1 MKSEMSGGPD
11 GTMEPSRRRTVLA
24 GMAAG
29 GPGTAFDAV
38 RLQKLFFLV
47 DSEIPHLIGGP
58 RFHHKPHH
66 FGPFDEAVYAEV
78 HGLIA
83 SGDVSVDTTFR
94 CPLAVLTDS
103 GVAVGVRVLER
114 MPEGASKYMKRAAR
128 WILTTPLRPMLAGIY
143 GQYPDMA
150 VNSLLPLAPKPH
162 VRSTFNQLTSSFVSG
177 MGRVLDFFGTL
188 NKPRA
193 TLNGETVDALAAY
206 DDWRTVGEDLEAA
219 MSTLGAAGQA
229 S

>member
-1 MKSEMSGGPD
+1 MKSEMSD
-11 GTMEPSRRRTVLA
+11 GAMEPSRRQTVLA
-24 GMAAG
+24 GMAGG
-29 GPGTAFDAV
+29 GPGAAFDAV

-47 DSEIPHLIGGP
+47 DREIPHLIGGP
-58 RFHHKPHH
+58 RFHYKPHH

-78 HGLIA
+78 HALID

-103 GVAVGVRVLER
+103 GVAVGARVLEE
-114 MPEGASKYMKRAAR
+114 MPEGASKYMKRAAK
-128 WILTTPLRPMLAGIY
+128 WILTTPFRSMLAGIY

-162 VRSTFNQLTSSFVSG
+162 VRSTFNYPKPSFISG
-177 MGRVLDFFGTL
+177 MGRVLDFFGAL

-193 TLNGETVDALAAY
+193 TLDGEMADALATY
-206 DDWRTVGEDLEAA
+206 DDWRTVGEDIEAA
-219 MSTLGAAGQA
+219 MSAR
-229 S
+229 